1 MAEKDGNADCVGGTG
16 VTSEGSEMRLL
27 VVEDDPLIGKAL
39 RKGFSEANLD
49 CQWVRDGERGLE
61 LAKSQQ
67 FDAIVLDLLLPGRN
81 GLEVLKELR
90 ATGILTPV
98 LLLTALGTVAER
110 VAGLSAGADDYVVKP
125 FSFQELMA
133 RLQAVCRRS
142 GTRASPHL
150 EVGDLSLNL
159 ASRRLTRGDK
169 EILISP
175 TEFSLIEFLMRHA
188 GEVVSRKTLCEAI
201 WYADWEHMTNVV
213 EVHINRLRSKL
224 DRGFEKSAIETIRG
238 RGYVIRPSADA
249 PSPSDNGDDR

>member
-1 MAEKDGNADCVGGTG
+1 
-16 VTSEGSEMRLL
+16 MRLL
-27 VVEDDPLIGKAL
+27 VVEDDWKVGRAL
-39 RKGFSEANLD
+39 RKGFSEASLD

-90 ATGILTPV
+90 GAGILTPV
-98 LLLTALGTVAER
+98 ILLTALGTVAER
-110 VAGLSAGADDYVVKP
+110 VAGLSAGADDYLVKP
-125 FSFQELMA
+125 FAFKELMA
-133 RLQAVCRRS
+133 RIQAVCRRAAA
-142 GTRASPHL
+142 RASPHL

-159 ASRRLTRGDK
+159 ASRRLTRGGK

-188 GEVVSRKTLCEAI
+188 GEVVSRKMLCEAI
-201 WYADWEHMTNVV
+201 WYADGESMTNVV
-213 EVHINRLRSKL
+213 EVHINRLRNKL

-238 RGYVIRPSADA
+238 RGYVIRSSADA
-249 PSPSDNGDDR
+249 PSPPEDGNDR